1 MSDSSAVA
9 VALSTAQTITSK
21 YDKMP
26 EYVTT
31 IYKLFMQIKS
41 TKTNNA
47 KRGQLITLVI
57 HKYLRELLKIHK
69 IEVRI
74 DAGEAIDL
82 IPVFEYIA
90 VNNIQLLNLLAL
102 GAEEAQTLNANN
114 FADLERLALS
124 HIYYLTQLSSQA
136 SR

>member
-1 MSDSSAVA
+1 MSDSSATAVA
-9 VALSTAQTITSK
+9 VSTARPSNK

-31 IYKLFMQIKS
+31 VYKLFLQIKS

-74 DAGEAIDL
+74 DATSAIDL

-124 HIYYLTQLSSQA
+124 HIYYLTQLSSK